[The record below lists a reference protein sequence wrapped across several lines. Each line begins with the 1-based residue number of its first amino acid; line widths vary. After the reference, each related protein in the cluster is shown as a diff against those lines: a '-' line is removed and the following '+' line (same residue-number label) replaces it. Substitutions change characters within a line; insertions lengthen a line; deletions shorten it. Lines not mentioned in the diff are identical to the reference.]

1 VILHPQFGAS
11 VFSGPWSTNIKN
23 QYSFGLATEFP
34 LSRLVS
40 LEVEGQ
46 YNNYAIA
53 YTSLAGPMVYHKFN
67 QYVLGGNTKFY
78 FSKSIFRPYMG
89 IGMSAVYYQG
99 MGRLIRPG
107 MLMPYDHVLGSAQLL
122 VGADVMVS
130 SSVGIGVR
138 GAWLIPVINRP
149 LEADVGNKAAPGFEE
164 AAAMN
169 TSFYRIMGSVSIAL

>member
-1 VILHPQFGAS
+1 
-11 VFSGPWSTNIKN
+11 
-23 QYSFGLATEFP
+23 
-34 LSRLVS
+34 
-40 LEVEGQ
+40 
-46 YNNYAIA
+46 
-53 YTSLAGPMVYHKFN
+53 
-67 QYVLGGNTKFY
+67 
-78 FSKSIFRPYMG
+78 
-89 IGMSAVYYQG
+89 
-99 MGRLIRPG
+99 